1 MIRKAAA
8 GVGLAILL
16 FSSAPVRSAVAA
28 CRPQSLVRNFT
39 MIRVMPAAG
48 VDMPGFALGGF
59 QRSVRASEGGVTVE
73 WYGHSFFG
81 LSSKSGTRIVTD
93 PLAPGMY
100 PTPSI
105 TAHAVTVGREH
116 RNHNSVEIVGGNP
129 VILRGLTSDSAEW
142 RTVITKVREVE
153 IRSIP
158 VIQIGP
164 TGAPLKGAAF
174 TYDFGDICVAHMGDV
189 GGQLSDDQLKA
200 LGLIDILL
208 IPIGGRFTM
217 GPEVARLVLGQIQ
230 PRVAIPMH
238 YWGREDLL
246 KTFVQGRRH
255 HRIESSVL
263 HFTRESLPE
272 KTTIFVL
279 QPPDGGH
286 RPVFPPL
293 PFR

>member
-1 MIRKAAA
+1 MIRKVAV

-16 FSSAPVRSAVAA
+16 SWAPVRSAAAA

-39 MIRVMPAAG
+39 TIRPMPAGG
-48 VDMPGFALGGF
+48 VDMPGFAPGGF
-59 QRSVRASEGGVTVE
+59 LRSVRASKGGVTVE

-81 LSSKSGTRIVTD
+81 LSSRSGTRIVTD

-116 RNHNSVEIVGGNP
+116 RNHNSVEIVRGNP
-129 VILRGLTSDSAEW
+129 VILRGLTDDSAEW
-142 RTVITKVREVE
+142 RTVITMVREVE

-164 TGAPLKGAAF
+164 TGEPMKGAAF

-189 GGQLSDDQLKA
+189 GGKLSNEQLKA

-238 YWGREDLL
+238 YWSREDLL
-246 KTFVQGRRH
+246 NEFVQGRRYR
-255 HRIESSVL
+255 RIDGSVV

-272 KTTIFVL
+272 KTIIFVL
-279 QPPDGGH
+279 QPPGGGH
-286 RPVFPPL
+286 RPVFPTL